1 MKLGYNKIFTV
12 AASALMLASCDFLDV
27 APAQRATMNDALK
40 NKANTESWVYGNFDQ
55 VAEKS
60 PVTHSVYEGSTDEY
74 TEPRIWDYDCHR
86 VAFGTLNATN
96 VGDSYFRHIYGQIS
110 NCHLFLRE
118 LERQNPA
125 FLTEQDKALYR
136 AQMKFVKAYYYF
148 RILNLFGPCPI
159 IDEFVEPSTTKDQ
172 FPGRSHYDYCVNYIC
187 NLLDEAY
194 PDLPGEYALDK
205 IGRASCRER
214 V

>member
-40 NKANTESWVYGNFDQ
+40 NKASTESWVYGNFDQ
-55 VAEKS
+55 VAAKS

-96 VGDSYFRHIYGQIS
+96 VGDTYFRHIYG
-110 NCHLFLRE
+110 
-118 LERQNPA
+118 
-125 FLTEQDKALYR
+125 
-136 AQMKFVKAYYYF
+136 
-148 RILNLFGPCPI
+148 
-159 IDEFVEPSTTKDQ
+159 
-172 FPGRSHYDYCVNYIC
+172 
-187 NLLDEAY
+187 
-194 PDLPGEYALDK
+194 
-205 IGRASCRER
+205 
-214 V
+214 